1 MKRDSAVALVVL
13 GLLLTAQP
21 FLYDGFGAAISIV
34 PITLFA
40 LAMLYVALRSK
51 PE

>member
-1 MKRDSAVALVVL
+1 MKKDNALALV
-13 GLLLTAQP
+13 LLALILAAQP

-34 PITLFA
+34 PIALFA
-40 LAMLYVALRSK
+40 IIMLYIALRSK

>member
-1 MKRDSAVALVVL
+1 MKRDNAIALVVL
-13 GLLLTAQP
+13 GLLLAAQP

-34 PITLFA
+34 PIALFA
-40 LAMLYVALRSK
+40 LVMLYIALRSK